1 MNALRG
7 TLRPWVVVALIGW
20 MIGVGIPIIFRGGG
34 VRSILQCGEDPACG
48 DWPWGAIWVVGCL
61 VILTI
66 GFLTR
71 KRATS
76 DMELGLPSVEPGAS
90 ADGEMS
96 MTERDGSPA
105 GLKAELAAA
114 LAERDAVQAEVDAC
128 RGGVPLELMQ
138 RRAAAELR
146 YREAEKSLSL
156 PASAPRTS
164 RSPDR

>member
-1 MNALRG
+1 MNAIRG
-7 TLRPWVVVALIGW
+7 IVRTYVVIALLIW
-20 MIGVGIPIIFRGGG
+20 TFLIGIPIIFQGGNVSTIIDSPDG
-34 VRSILQCGEDPACG
+34 STAG
-48 DWPWGAIWVVGCL
+48 DHGLPWATIWVVGVL

-90 ADGEMS
+90 ADGEVS
-96 MTERDGSPA
+96 MTERDLTPA
-105 GLKAELAAA
+105 GLEAELAAA

-156 PASAPRTS
+156 PTKAP
-164 RSPDR
+164 PPAG

>member
-1 MNALRG
+1 MGNDL
-7 TLRPWVVVALIGW
+7 V
-20 MIGVGIPIIFRGGG
+20 VGI
-34 VRSILQCGEDPACG
+34 
-48 DWPWGAIWVVGCL
+48 L

-71 KRATS
+71 KPATP

-90 ADGEMS
+90 VDGEMS
-96 MTERDGSPA
+96 MTERDVTPG

-156 PASAPRTS
+156 PTKAP
-164 RSPDR
+164 PPAG